1 MSETSEI
8 PPVDDRRL
16 KYGWTTGACATA
28 AARAAYC
35 ALVTGRFP
43 DPVEIVLP
51 KGERPQFALAASAL
65 EDGQARAAIVKDAGD
80 DPDVTHGA
88 LIEVSVRFSAPG
100 SGVIFRAGD
109 GVGRVTLPGLPLDV
123 GEPAI
128 NPAPRRMITD
138 NIAEARRAHSGGE
151 DVEVTISVEN
161 GVALAKKT
169 WNERL
174 GIIGG
179 LSILGTTGIVVPYS
193 CSAWIHSIHRGIDVA
208 RAAHLSHVAAS
219 TGSTSE
225 KAVAALY
232 GLPLIALLDM
242 GDFVGGTLKYLRNHP
257 IPRLTIAGGF
267 GKLSKLAAGHM
278 DLHSKRSQVDTGF
291 LARLAEQTGASPA
304 TVKAIAAEPSAGVAL
319 LRARKDKI
327 AIGDAV
333 AVEART
339 ECLKLAEGAFDVEIL
354 VYDRLGARVG
364 RAAFG
369 AP

>member
-1 MSETSEI
+1 MSETFDI
-8 PPVDDRRL
+8 PPEEDRRL

-28 AARAAYC
+28 AARAAYS
-35 ALVTGRFP
+35 ALVTGQFP
-43 DPVEIVLP
+43 DPVEIALP
-51 KGERPQFALAASAL
+51 KGERPQFVLAASVL
-65 EDGQARAAIVKDAGD
+65 EDGWARASIIKDAGD

-88 LIEVSVRFSAPG
+88 LIEVLVQFAEPG
-100 SGVIFRAGD
+100 SGTTFLAGK
-109 GVGRVTLPGLPLDV
+109 GVGTVTLPGLPLGV

-128 NPAPRRMITD
+128 NPAPRQMIID
-138 NIAEARRAHSGGE
+138 NIAEARRICGGGE
-151 DVEVTISVEN
+151 DVEVTISVVN

-169 WNERL
+169 WNARL

-208 RAAHLSHVAAS
+208 RAANLSHVAAS

-232 GLPLIALLDM
+232 GLPLIGLLDM
-242 GDFVGGTLKYLRNHP
+242 GDFVGGTLKYIRNHA

-278 DLHSKRSQVDTGF
+278 DLHSKRSQVDTAF
-291 LARLAEQTGASPA
+291 LSKLAIQAGASGETA
-304 TVKAIAAEPSAGVAL
+304 KSIAAETTAGAAL
-319 LRARKDKI
+319 LRAQKDGI

-333 AVEART
+333 ATAARN
-339 ECLKLAEGAFDVEIL
+339 ECLTLAEGAFDVEVL
-354 VYDRLGARVG
+354 VYDRRGNPVG
-364 RAAFG
+364 RAPFAIS
-369 AP
+369 